1 MSVQGFPVV
10 PVALP
15 EMAVLKR
22 LGYNRHLTEVPPAQA
37 ARIRGWM
44 GEAFALCAFA
54 GRAAVLAVRAR
65 GAGYVELEDG
75 TRWESARLAETLA
88 PFARVAVFAVTAG
101 AAVGAAARAKIAA
114 GDGAAALVYDATAS
128 ESVEAAADWL
138 DAFLCRRHGVP
149 ARGNHR
155 FSPGYFD
162 WPLAAQA
169 SIDRILDFS
178 ALGVALTPSFQLSPE
193 KTVTAVK
200 GV

>member
-1 MSVQGFPVV
+1 
-10 PVALP
+10 
-15 EMAVLKR
+15 
-22 LGYNRHLTEVPPAQA
+22 
-37 ARIRGWM
+37 
-44 GEAFALCAFA
+44 
-54 GRAAVLAVRAR
+54 
-65 GAGYVELEDG
+65 
-75 TRWESARLAETLA
+75 
-88 PFARVAVFAVTAG
+88 VAVFAVTAG
-101 AAVGAAARAKIAA
+101 AAVGEAARARIVA